1 MNTIVAEA
9 ALLLVMALM
18 ALLTIQTKILRMAI
32 VYMGI
37 FSLAASLVYVLY
49 RAPDVAIA
57 EAVIGS
63 GLVALLYLSALKR
76 YRVYTIGVV
85 GSDMPNVSDR
95 HILRLE
101 RKAVINDIAEFCVER
116 EREPQTV
123 FSQESIDEALL
134 NTNYDIVIEE
144 YEGGIRLYGHDEN
157 YLVDELELLF
167 SIRDRDAELEV
178 IRFRAGAGI

>member
-9 ALLLVMALM
+9 ALLLVMAFM
-18 ALLTIQTKILRMAI
+18 ALLTIRTQILRMAI

-85 GSDMPNVSDR
+85 GSNMPNVSDH
-95 HILRLE
+95 HIVKLE
-101 RKAVINDIAEFCVER
+101 RNAVINDIAEFCIER
-116 EREPQTV
+116 EREPQTI
-123 FSQESIDEALL
+123 FSQETIDEALL

-144 YEGGIRLYGHDEN
+144 HEHGIRLYGHDEN

>member
-1 MNTIVAEA
+1 MNTVIAEA
-9 ALLLVMALM
+9 VLLIVMAFM
-18 ALLTIQTKILRMAI
+18 AILTIRTQVLRMAI
-32 VYMGI
+32 IYMGV

-85 GSDMPNVSDR
+85 GEHPGNITDKEIIRV
-95 HILRLE
+95 E
-101 RKAVINDIAEFCVER
+101 RNAVIHDIEDFCIER

-123 FSQESIDEALL
+123 FSRETVKEAVS
-134 NTNYDIVIEE
+134 NNHYDIVIEE
-144 YEGGIRLYGHDEN
+144 HPQGIRLYGHYDN
-157 YLVDELELLF
+157 YLVDELEILF
-167 SIRDRDAELEV
+167 SIRGRDKELKV
-178 IRFRAGAGI
+178 IRYKSVEEL